1 MIAAPV
7 EDKALVL
14 VMRGITKEFS
24 GVAVLKSVDFDLRA
38 GEIHALMGENG
49 AGKSTLMKVLGGIHP
64 EHGGRIEIGGEPARL
79 ASPRDASERGI
90 AFIHQEL
97 NLVPELTVAENLFL
111 GREPRRYGC
120 LVERRRMDRD
130 AAVLLATLG
139 FRARPDVRVGSLRV
153 GEQQLVEIAK
163 ALSLDAR
170 ILIMDEPTSALS
182 QSEVASLF
190 RVIRGLAE
198 RGVAII
204 YITHR
209 MEEVFHLADRVTVL
223 RDGAVVA
230 GMTTGATSR
239 RELIRHMVGRDV
251 AEFFAPHQR
260 PAGRAVL
267 EVEGLWLEQSWD
279 SAGRPRVID
288 GVSFTVRAGE
298 ILGIA
303 GLLGAGRTE
312 LLETLFGASLGK
324 AGGRVR
330 LDGRPIDIGS
340 PAAAKRAGLA
350 LVTEDRRRDGL
361 VLDAALDFNLGL
373 TTVAERA
380 TFGIVSRARARR
392 EAQETIRQLAVR
404 AKSLAQPVATLSGG
418 TQQKVVIGKWLLTLP
433 KVLLL
438 DEPTRGIDVGTKAE
452 IYRLMAELARTGV
465 AMLMVSSELP
475 ELLSLSDRIL
485 VLREGRPTAL
495 LDKAD
500 FSAERIIDYA
510 SPGGDV
516 APEFRQVA
524 ADDGEA
530 RLLATRARS

>member
-1 MIAAPV
+1 MLPAAA
-7 EDKALVL
+7 EDKTPVL
-14 VMRGITKEFS
+14 AMRDITKEFS
-24 GVAVLKSVDFDLRA
+24 GVAVLKGVDFDLRA

-64 EHGGRIEIGGEPARL
+64 DHGGRIDIGGEAVRL

-97 NLVPELTVAENLFL
+97 NLVPELTVAENIFL
-111 GREPRRYGC
+111 GREPRRCGC
-120 LVERRRMDRD
+120 LVEGRRMERG
-130 AAVLLATLG
+130 AATLLAALD
-139 FRARPDVRVGSLRV
+139 FRARPDARVGSLRV

-182 QSEVASLF
+182 QSEVAALF
-190 RVIRGLAE
+190 RVIGGLAK

-209 MEEVFHLADRVTVL
+209 LEEVFHLADRVTVL
-223 RDGAVVA
+223 RDGEVIASMA
-230 GMTTGATSR
+230 TSATSR

-251 AEFFAPHQR
+251 KEFFAAHQR
-260 PAGRAVL
+260 PAGHVVL
-267 EVEGLWLEQSWD
+267 EVEDLSLEQAGG
-279 SAGRPRVID
+279 SAGRSRILER
-288 GVSFTVRAGE
+288 VSFTVHAGE

-312 LLETLFGASLGK
+312 LLETLFGASLGEV
-324 AGGRVR
+324 GGRVR
-330 LDGRPIDIGS
+330 LNGRPVDIAS

-361 VLDAALDFNLGL
+361 VLEGAIDFNLGL
-373 TTVAERA
+373 PTVAERA
-380 TFGIVSRARARR
+380 TFGIVSRARERKG
-392 EAQETIRQLAVR
+392 AQETIRQLAVR
-404 AKSLAQPVATLSGG
+404 AKSLSQPVATLSGG
-418 TQQKVVIGKWLLTLP
+418 TQQKVVLGKWLPTQP
-433 KVLLL
+433 KALLL

-452 IYRLMAELARTGV
+452 IYKLMAELARGGLAIV
-465 AMLMVSSELP
+465 MVSSELP

-510 SPGGDV
+510 SPGGDI
-516 APEFRQVA
+516 APEFRA
-524 ADDGEA
+524 AAQDGA
-530 RLLATRARS
+530 TDRALAGGP